1 MTKHVTIE
9 LTEDQ
14 IARLDVLALHK
25 GSPVESLILEAV
37 EQVLGYDAWYREMV
51 QEGLDSAD
59 RGELIPHE
67 QVVAE
72 MQELRAELLARKVA
86 G

>member
-14 IARLDVLALHK
+14 IARLDVMAMHK

-51 QEGLDSAD
+51 QEGLNSAD

-67 QVVAE
+67 QVVTE
-72 MQELRAELLARKVA
+72 MQQLRAELLARKAA

>member
-14 IARLDVLALHK
+14 VARLDVLALHK

>member
-59 RGELIPHE
+59 RGELVPHE

-72 MQELRAELLARKVA
+72 MQELRAELLARKAA

>member
-14 IARLDVLALHK
+14 VARLDVLALHK

-59 RGELIPHE
+59 RGELVPHE

-72 MQELRAELLARKVA
+72 MQELRAELLARKAA

>member
-14 IARLDVLALHK
+14 LARLDVLAMHK

-59 RGELIPHE
+59 RGELVSHE

-72 MQELRAELLARKVA
+72 MQQLRAELSARKA
-86 G
+86 AE

>member
-59 RGELIPHE
+59 RGELVPHE

-72 MQELRAELLARKVA
+72 MQELRAEQLARKAA

>member
-59 RGELIPHE
+59 RGELTPHE